1 MARAAVVATL
11 RAEVNPM
18 KSTLVKAVFVLA
30 AAALIAVFL
39 IRWQGGN
46 DAPARPSSSTRPSST
61 TPTLSIGSGS
71 GNEVSSDFTVP
82 RNCARQ
88 ELSYR
93 GTQTEASGGF
103 INFRVYD
110 DTGFPAGS
118 VGPVDLDEEQAGAA
132 LWTLDAGTTY
142 SIEVTADGAEWSYT
156 LKCR

>member
-1 MARAAVVATL
+1 VLHCVLEVIAMKNTQLALLLLAIFALAVAFLSLSRDDDGRAR
-11 RAEVNPM
+11 
-18 KSTLVKAVFVLA
+18 
-30 AAALIAVFL
+30 
-39 IRWQGGN
+39 
-46 DAPARPSSSTRPSST
+46 STRPAST
-61 TPTLSIGSGS
+61 AATLSSGSGS
-71 GNEVSSDFTVP
+71 GNEVSRDFDVP
-82 RNCARQ
+82 NGCNRQ

-93 GTQTEASGGF
+93 GTQTAASGGF

-118 VGPVDLDEEQAGAA
+118 VGPIDLDEEQSGSA

>member
-1 MARAAVVATL
+1 
-11 RAEVNPM
+11 M
-18 KSTLVKAVFVLA
+18 KSTLLKAIFVFA
-30 AAALIAVFL
+30 IAALIAAFF
-39 IRWQGGN
+39 IQQQADN
-46 DAPARPSSSTRPSST
+46 DAPARSVPTRPAST

-71 GNEVSSDFTVP
+71 GNEVSNDFAVP
-82 RNCARQ
+82 SGCGRQ

-93 GTQTEASGGF
+93 GTQTESSGGF

-118 VGPVDLDEEQAGAA
+118 VGPIDLDEEQSGSA

>member
-1 MARAAVVATL
+1 MARRDAGATL
-11 RAEVNPM
+11 RVGGDRHEEHTTRSTPVGYLRAGCRFSLPVTRRRRPRPFNAPGVNC
-18 KSTLVKAVFVLA
+18 A
-30 AAALIAVFL
+30 
-39 IRWQGGN
+39 
-46 DAPARPSSSTRPSST
+46 
-61 TPTLSIGSGS
+61 TLSSGSGS
-71 GNEVSSDFTVP
+71 GNEVSRDFDVP
-82 RNCARQ
+82 NGCNRQ

-93 GTQTEASGGF
+93 GTQTAASGGF

-118 VGPVDLDEEQAGAA
+118 VGPIDLDEEQAGAA

>member
-1 MARAAVVATL
+1 
-11 RAEVNPM
+11 M
-18 KSTLVKAVFVLA
+18 KSTLIRAIFVLA

-46 DAPARPSSSTRPSST
+46 DAPARPSSSTRPAST
-61 TPTLSIGSGS
+61 TPTLSIGSGR

-93 GTQTEASGGF
+93 GTQTEGRGGF

>member
-1 MARAAVVATL
+1 
-11 RAEVNPM
+11 M
-18 KSTLVKAVFVLA
+18 KSTLLKAILVFA
-30 AAALIAVFL
+30 IAALIAVFL

-46 DAPARPSSSTRPSST
+46 DAPARPSSSTRPAST
-61 TPTLSIGSGS
+61 TSTLSIGSGS
-71 GNEVSSDFTVP
+71 GNEVSRDFTVP

-93 GTQTEASGGF
+93 GTQTESSGGF

-118 VGPVDLDEEQAGAA
+118 VGPIDLDEEQSGAA

-142 SIEVTADGAEWSYT
+142 GIEVTADGAEWSYT

>member
-1 MARAAVVATL
+1 
-11 RAEVNPM
+11 M
-18 KSTLVKAVFVLA
+18 KNTLVKAVFVFA
-30 AAALIAVFL
+30 AAALLAVFL
-39 IRWQGGN
+39 IRWQGGGGG
-46 DAPARPSSSTRPSST
+46 AGRSSSSTRPAST

-71 GNEVSSDFTVP
+71 GNEVSRDFTVP

-93 GTQTEASGGF
+93 GTQTESSGGF

-110 DTGFPAGS
+110 DTGSPAGS
-118 VGPVDLDEEQAGAA
+118 VGPVDLDEEQSGAA

>member
-1 MARAAVVATL
+1 
-11 RAEVNPM
+11 M
-18 KSTLVKAVFVLA
+18 KSTLIRAIFVLA

-46 DAPARPSSSTRPSST
+46 DAPARPSSSTRPAST
-61 TPTLSIGSGS
+61 TPTLSIGSGR

-93 GTQTEASGGF
+93 GTQTEGRGGF

-110 DTGFPAGS
+110 DTGFPGGS
-118 VGPVDLDEEQAGAA
+118 VGPIDLDEEQSGAA

-142 SIEVTADGAEWSYT
+142 GIEVTADGAEWSYT